1 MCTEGTIAIQ
11 REFLKIYSLFPLK
24 IDSGKKYIKKENYLV
39 QDILTAW

>member
-24 IDSGKKYIKKENYLV
+24 IDIGKKYIKKENCLV